1 MEELMFCDDI
11 VLQCPKDEQNIKDIN
26 YFREKLLEKK
36 DKYGIE
42 AYFKDSIRIPEIS
55 VLLMLVDDSAR
66 NPRKKR
72 EALLNPKFKFIGISS
87 TDIDDDKQE
96 NNKNNELINGNK
108 NLENTKNDIKFKP
121 FCAYF
126 TLK

>member
-1 MEELMFCDDI
+1 MIQQEI
-11 VLQCPKDEQNIKDIN
+11 
-26 YFREKLLEKK
+26 LE
-36 DKYGIE
+36 
-42 AYFKDSIRIPEIS
+42 
-55 VLLMLVDDSAR
+55 
-66 NPRKKR
+66 KR